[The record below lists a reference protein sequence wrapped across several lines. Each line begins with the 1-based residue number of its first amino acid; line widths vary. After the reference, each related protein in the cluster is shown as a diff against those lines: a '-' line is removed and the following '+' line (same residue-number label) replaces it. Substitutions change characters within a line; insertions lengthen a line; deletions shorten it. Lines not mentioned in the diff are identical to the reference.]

1 MTRPDELRIR
11 DINECIEAIA
21 NSKVLLDG
29 MPPNPALAIT
39 VIDAVTHRLMI
50 IGDAVKGLSPE
61 FLTQHP
67 DVPWR
72 DMMRL
77 RDLIGT
83 TTTNWIPRLSG
94 QHLTSHW
101 SN

>member
-1 MTRPDELRIR
+1 
-11 DINECIEAIA
+11 
-21 NSKVLLDG
+21 
-29 MPPNPALAIT
+29 MPPNPALATT

-50 IGDAVKGLSPE
+50 IGEAVKGLSPE

-77 RDLIGT
+77 RDLIGHHYYKLDT
-83 TTTNWIPRLSG
+83 EIIWATIDEPLEKLTVALSPY
-94 QHLTSHW
+94 
-101 SN
+101 SNF